1 MKNKNLLE
9 AEGISKRFGRR
20 EVLRSV
26 DLRLTGGELVGV
38 VGENGSGKSTLLKIL
53 VGLLPPTA
61 RTVTP
66 NNRTGYCPQDTLA
79 FEQLTVRE
87 NFRYFATAC
96 GLDPHKEDKGWVR
109 TMNHLLDRFH
119 FKQDADSLVSSLS
132 GGTKQKPNLGITLL
146 CLPELIILDEPY
158 AGFDWET
165 HLFFEPRHVVLVMC
179 GFAFGGFVYG
189 CYGLLV
195 GAVFR
200 RELEGILFIA
210 LLTNIDAGWLQ
221 NPIYYADAQNQALIR
236 HLPAYFPSQVSM
248 VCALTDYSILF
259 HVLGGVT
266 YGVVLL
272 VLALLIYTLRMRLV
286 NR

>member
-1 MKNKNLLE
+1 MRASAQIVRMKKKKLLE
-9 AEGISKRFGRR
+9 EEGISKRLGRR

-79 FEQLTVRE
+79 FERLTVRE

-132 GGTKQKPNLGITLL
+132 GGTKQKPNRGITLL

-165 HLFFEPRHVVLVMC
+165 HLCFWEY
-179 GFAFGGFVYG
+179 AE
-189 CYGLLV
+189 
-195 GAVFR
+195 
-200 RELEGILFIA
+200 ELRSQGKGILIVS
-210 LLTNIDAGWLQ
+210 
-221 NPIYYADAQNQALIR
+221 
-236 HLPAYFPSQVSM
+236 HLVYDRGKFDR
-248 VCALTDYSILF
+248 L
-259 HVLGGVT
+259 
-266 YGVVLL
+266 
-272 VLALLIYTLRMRLV
+272 LALKDGVLQCV
-286 NR
+286 